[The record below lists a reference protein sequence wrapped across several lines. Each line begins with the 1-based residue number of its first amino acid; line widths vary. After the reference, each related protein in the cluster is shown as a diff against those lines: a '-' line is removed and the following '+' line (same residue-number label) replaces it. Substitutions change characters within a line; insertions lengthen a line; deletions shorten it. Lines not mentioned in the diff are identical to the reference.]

1 MPRRIRLVT
10 EPMLMTSYELSIHRF
25 LAVYRFLSFGLA
37 VVVVQVIPFT
47 TTQATPRETI
57 ITLTLLGLYSLLK
70 VFSPLRWRQQGRLTL
85 VVLGGDLAICVFLVL
100 FNSGL
105 DSGYLLYSL
114 TPVLTAALLFG
125 DRIATVTAA
134 ITAAAPAAAHL
145 GLNQLSDEYAWV
157 LEGNRLALLIV
168 YVAFSFLIATV
179 SFRTNLNIRRRI
191 ERDAVLE
198 ERRRLRRELHDG
210 VAQALNYL
218 NLKTKAVSNSVSSQ
232 ETEQALAGLVDIR
245 QTVQSTYEDIRES
258 IDQLS
263 TEAAGHPL
271 LPALESYLRE
281 FGQRYGLEVHF
292 DVPKVLRNLSPAAE
306 LQLFRIAQ
314 EALSN
319 VRKHAGASRVHLS
332 LEDTPQGC
340 QLSIEDNGQG
350 FSLDQHPDSL
360 GFWGLDIMKERAEG
374 LGGTLE
380 VTSAPGEGTTVVA
393 HLPDEKVRL

>member
-1 MPRRIRLVT
+1 
-10 EPMLMTSYELSIHRF
+10 MTSYELSIHRF

>member
-1 MPRRIRLVT
+1 
-10 EPMLMTSYELSIHRF
+10 MTPYELGIHRF

-37 VVVVQVIPFT
+37 VVVVQVIPFDSA
-47 TTQATPRETI
+47 QATPLETVL
-57 ITLTLLGLYSLLK
+57 TLTLLGLYSLLK
-70 VFSPLRWRQQGRLTL
+70 VFSPLHWRQEGRLTL

-100 FNSGL
+100 FNNGL

-125 DRIATVTAA
+125 ERIATATAA

-157 LEGNRLALLIV
+157 LEGNRLALLII
-168 YVAFSFLIATV
+168 YVAFSSLIATLA
-179 SFRTNLNIRRRI
+179 FRTNLNIRRRI

-218 NLKTKAVSNSVSSQ
+218 NLKTKTVSNSVSNQ
-232 ETEQALAGLVDIR
+232 ETEQALTGLADIR

-263 TEAAGHPL
+263 TETMGRPL
-271 LPALESYLRE
+271 LPTLEGYLRE
-281 FGQRYGLEVHF
+281 FGQRHELEVHF
-292 DVPKVLRNLSPAAE
+292 SAPKVLHNLSPAAE
-306 LQLFRIAQ
+306 LQVFRIAQ

-319 VRKHAGASRVHLS
+319 VRKHADASRVNLS
-332 LEDTPQGC
+332 LEDTHQGC
-340 QLSIEDNGQG
+340 QLCVEDDGQG
-350 FSLDQHPDSL
+350 FSPDQHPESM
-360 GFWGLDIMKERAEG
+360 GFWGLDIMRERAEG

-380 VTSAPGEGTTVVA
+380 VTSAPGEGTRVVA
-393 HLPDEKVRL
+393 HLPSEKVRL